1 VVGRQRS
8 AIGIRESLLLTA
20 GYVVI
25 ALLFGGALFVWRGT
39 EAGMAYLTGFLLEKT
54 LSVDNI
60 FVFVV
65 IFAHFQVAKEHQH
78 RVLFWGVLGAL
89 AMRAV
94 MIFAGIAL
102 ISAVDWIIYLF
113 AAIVIASGVRLLIKR
128 DEAPDLEQNRLLR
141 LVRRR
146 LPMTKDYAGPR
157 FFVRRGGTRCATPL
171 LLTLILIETTDVVF
185 ALDSIPAIFGVTRDP
200 LIICTSNAFAV
211 LGLRALYFA
220 VAGMIRRF
228 DHLDIGLSIVL
239 ILIGLKMVAEGFIE
253 IPIWLTLAATLAI
266 IGGAIVSSLTG
277 AAPARPP
284 RRREDGTHSRSRVP
298 GTGSRASSSAP
309 AVARGCARRL
319 RNWNA
324 PRPTRAKTAAA
335 MTRVGYTSS
344 AKFFSRPASKM
355 PTTPSSDSAMT
366 MMVMNLVSER
376 NASAGERSSRSRNTF
391 SSTTNLATSTIARLT
406 ISRPTPFI
414 KL

>member
-1 VVGRQRS
+1 MTTSLWLWGAFGILLLALLAFDLFVVGRQRS
-8 AIGIRESLLLTA
+8 AIGISESLLLTA

-65 IFAHFQVAKEHQH
+65 IFAHFQVAREHQH
-78 RVLFWGVLGAL
+78 RVLFWGILGAL

-102 ISAVDWIIYLF
+102 INAVDWIIYLF

-200 LIICTSNAFAV
+200 LIIYTSNAFAV

-266 IGGAIVSSLTG
+266 IGGAIVSSL
-277 AAPARPP
+277 AKD
-284 RRREDGTHSRSRVP
+284 RRRTH
-298 GTGSRASSSAP
+298 
-309 AVARGCARRL
+309 
-319 RNWNA
+319 
-324 PRPTRAKTAAA
+324 AAA
-335 MTRVGYTSS
+335 
-344 AKFFSRPASKM
+344 AKA
-355 PTTPSSDSAMT
+355 
-366 MMVMNLVSER
+366 
-376 NASAGERSSRSRNTF
+376 
-391 SSTTNLATSTIARLT
+391 
-406 ISRPTPFI
+406 
-414 KL
+414 

>member
-1 VVGRQRS
+1 MPLESIGSPLLWGGFLAFVLAML
-8 AIGIRESLLLTA
+8 AIDLGIFHKNAHEVSLK
-20 GYVVI
+20 
-25 ALLFGGALFVWRGT
+25 
-39 EAGMAYLTGFLLEKT
+39 EAGVWSAVWVTLAATFNAGVYYWFGPQRGLEFTTGYLLEKA

-102 ISAVDWIIYLF
+102 INAVDWIIYLF

-200 LIICTSNAFAV
+200 LIIYTSNAFAV

-266 IGGAIVSSLTG
+266 IGGAIVSSL
-277 AAPARPP
+277 AKD
-284 RRREDGTHSRSRVP
+284 RRRTH
-298 GTGSRASSSAP
+298 
-309 AVARGCARRL
+309 
-319 RNWNA
+319 
-324 PRPTRAKTAAA
+324 AAA
-335 MTRVGYTSS
+335 
-344 AKFFSRPASKM
+344 AKA
-355 PTTPSSDSAMT
+355 
-366 MMVMNLVSER
+366 
-376 NASAGERSSRSRNTF
+376 
-391 SSTTNLATSTIARLT
+391 
-406 ISRPTPFI
+406 
-414 KL
+414 

>member
-1 VVGRQRS
+1 MTTSLWLWGAFGIVLLVLLAFDLFVVGRQRS

-102 ISAVDWIIYLF
+102 INAVDWIIYLF

-128 DEAPDLEQNRLLR
+128 DGAPDLEQNRLLR

-200 LIICTSNAFAV
+200 LIIYTSNAFAV

-266 IGGAIVSSLTG
+266 IGGAIVSSL
-277 AAPARPP
+277 AKD
-284 RRREDGTHSRSRVP
+284 RRRTH
-298 GTGSRASSSAP
+298 
-309 AVARGCARRL
+309 
-319 RNWNA
+319 
-324 PRPTRAKTAAA
+324 AAA
-335 MTRVGYTSS
+335 
-344 AKFFSRPASKM
+344 AKA
-355 PTTPSSDSAMT
+355 
-366 MMVMNLVSER
+366 
-376 NASAGERSSRSRNTF
+376 
-391 SSTTNLATSTIARLT
+391 
-406 ISRPTPFI
+406 
-414 KL
+414 

>member
-1 VVGRQRS
+1 MTTSLWLWGAFGIVLLVLLAFDLFVVGRQRS

-65 IFAHFQVAKEHQH
+65 IFAHFQVAREHQH
-78 RVLFWGVLGAL
+78 RVLFWGILGAL

-102 ISAVDWIIYLF
+102 INAVDWIIYLF

-200 LIICTSNAFAV
+200 LIIYTSNAFAV

-266 IGGAIVSSLTG
+266 IGGAIVSSL
-277 AAPARPP
+277 AKD
-284 RRREDGTHSRSRVP
+284 RRRTH
-298 GTGSRASSSAP
+298 
-309 AVARGCARRL
+309 
-319 RNWNA
+319 
-324 PRPTRAKTAAA
+324 AAA
-335 MTRVGYTSS
+335 
-344 AKFFSRPASKM
+344 AKA
-355 PTTPSSDSAMT
+355 
-366 MMVMNLVSER
+366 
-376 NASAGERSSRSRNTF
+376 
-391 SSTTNLATSTIARLT
+391 
-406 ISRPTPFI
+406 
-414 KL
+414 